1 MVTRYDVI
9 SWRWSSLS
17 VFEWKCMSFQLLSTI
32 KVKLVDQMMQN
43 AYSCVILHVKHK
55 KLPFVAIL
63 TWFLWFLV
71 KSKMANKMATFVG
84 DLTGL
89 QQSHYIPIKY
99 TSSCWEDQ
107 RCSTDGK
114 IASKYYN
121 NSKTLGRGCTCKRT
135 QQLPTLIFMTQQCW
149 DLLRP
154 FACSLVQHWV
164 SFTGE
169 NNRFL
174 FLDILGYL
182 KNTHK
187 NPKFGKARQV
197 PTREFPIKFPG
208 WDLSQSSKF
217 GIFVGIL

>member
-9 SWRWSSLS
+9 SCRWSSLS

-89 QQSHYIPIKY
+89 QQGHYIPIKY

-164 SFTGE
+164 SFTGKKE
-169 NNRFL
+169 QIPIF
-174 FLDILGYL
+174 GYFRVF
-182 KNTHK
+182 KEY
-187 NPKFGKARQV
+187 P
-197 PTREFPIKFPG
+197 
-208 WDLSQSSKF
+208 
-217 GIFVGIL
+217 